1 MLNYLR
7 RRFFVSDLIDML
19 KLDYGL
25 NSHPTLAFKYDLKG
39 NILTLTLPSKHQYL
53 LSRLNEEVVLTY
65 DNCTQAVSFHKGI
78 TGVEKNRQLIRHL
91 KNCFIFLEKR
101 EAFNRE
107 VSELSRK
114 MSEMVERHQKHHKS
128 KSRGKDNVLG
138 YIMHHA
144 LGCSDDGDGHSHNHN
159 TDSHHSHHHDD

>member
-1 MLNYLR
+1 MLAYLK
-7 RRFFVSDLIDML
+7 RRFFVSDMIDML
-19 KLDYGL
+19 KLDYGF
-25 NSHPTLAFKYDLKG
+25 NSHPALAFKYHLMG

-53 LSRLNEEVVLTY
+53 LSRLNEEVILTY
-65 DNCTQAVSFHKGI
+65 DNSTKAVSFDKGI
-78 TGVEKNRQLIRHL
+78 TGVEKNRRLIRHL

-114 MSEMVERHQKHHKS
+114 MSKMVERHQKYQKRKS
-128 KSRGKDNVLG
+128 KSKDSVFG
-138 YIMHHA
+138 YIIHHA
-144 LGCSDDGDGHSHNHN
+144 LSCADDGGSHGHN

>member
-1 MLNYLR
+1 MLAYLK

-25 NSHPTLAFKYDLKG
+25 NSYPTLAFKYHLMG

-53 LSRLNEEVVLTY
+53 LSRLNEEVILTY
-65 DNCTQAVSFHKGI
+65 DNSTKAVSFDKGI
-78 TGVEKNRQLIRHL
+78 TGVEKNRRLIRHL

-114 MSEMVERHQKHHKS
+114 MSEIVERHQKHHKS
-128 KSRGKDNVLG
+128 KSRSKDNVLS

-144 LGCSDDGDGHSHNHN
+144 IGCSDDGGSHSHN
-159 TDSHHSHHHDD
+159 TESHHSHHHDD

>member
-7 RRFFVSDLIDML
+7 RRFFVSDMIDML
-19 KLDYGL
+19 KLDYGF
-25 NSHPTLAFKYDLKG
+25 NSHPALAFKYHLMG

-53 LSRLNEEVVLTY
+53 LSTLNEEVILTY
-65 DNCTQAVSFHKGI
+65 NNRTQAVSFHKGI
-78 TGVEKNRQLIRHL
+78 TGVEKNRRLIRHL

-101 EAFNRE
+101 EVFNRE

-114 MSEMVERHQKHHKS
+114 MSEVVERHQKRQKRKS
-128 KSRGKDNVLG
+128 KSKDSAFS

-144 LGCSDDGDGHSHNHN
+144 LSCADDGGSHNS
-159 TDSHHSHHHDD
+159 DSHHSHNHHNNC

>member
-1 MLNYLR
+1 MLTYLK

-25 NSHPTLAFKYDLKG
+25 NSHPTLAFKYHLMG
-39 NILTLTLPSKHQYL
+39 NMLTLTLPSKHQYL
-53 LSRLNEEVVLTY
+53 LSRLDEEVILTY
-65 DNCTQAVSFHKGI
+65 NNRTQAVSFHKGI
-78 TGVEKNRQLIRHL
+78 TGVEKNGRLIRHL

-107 VSELSRK
+107 VSELSQK
-114 MSEMVERHQKHHKS
+114 MSEMVERHQKHQKRKS
-128 KSRGKDNVLG
+128 KSKDSVFG
-138 YIMHHA
+138 YIINHA
-144 LGCSDDGDGHSHNHN
+144 LSCADDGGSHSHN

>member
-25 NSHPTLAFKYDLKG
+25 NSHPSLAFKYHLMG

-53 LSRLNEEVVLTY
+53 LSRLDEEVVLNY
-65 DNCTQAVSFHKGI
+65 DNGTQAVSFNKGI
-78 TGVEKNRQLIRHL
+78 TGVEKNGRLIRHL

-107 VSELSRK
+107 VSELSQK

-128 KSRGKDNVLG
+128 KSRSKDNVLG

-144 LGCSDDGDGHSHNHN
+144 LGCSDDGGGHSHNHN

>member
-1 MLNYLR
+1 MLAYLK
-7 RRFFVSDLIDML
+7 RRFFVSDMIDML
-19 KLDYGL
+19 KLDYGF
-25 NSHPTLAFKYDLKG
+25 NSHPALAFKYHLMG

-53 LSRLNEEVVLTY
+53 LSRLNEEVILTY
-65 DNCTQAVSFHKGI
+65 DNSTKAVSFDKGI
-78 TGVEKNRQLIRHL
+78 TGVEKNRRLIKHL

-114 MSEMVERHQKHHKS
+114 MSKMVERHQKHQKRKS
-128 KSRGKDNVLG
+128 KSKDSVFG
-138 YIMHHA
+138 YIIHHA
-144 LGCSDDGDGHSHNHN
+144 LSCSDDGGSHDHN